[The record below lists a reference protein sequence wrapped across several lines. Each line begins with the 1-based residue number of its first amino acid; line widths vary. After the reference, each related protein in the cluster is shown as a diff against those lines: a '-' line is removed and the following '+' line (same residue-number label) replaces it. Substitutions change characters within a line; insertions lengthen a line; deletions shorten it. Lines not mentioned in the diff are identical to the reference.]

1 MSHLIKGNNI
11 TLTRGDTLIIQIELT
26 KGEEEYTPQTGDTI
40 RFAVKQK
47 YKDPDES
54 VLIFKQIPTETMLL
68 EIEPDDTKP
77 LTMGKDYVYDIE
89 LTDSQGHVD
98 TFISGIL
105 HIGEEVI

>member
-1 MSHLIKGNNI
+1 MSYSIKGNNI
-11 TLTRGDTLIIQIELT
+11 TLTRGDTFIAQIEMV
-26 KGEEEYTPQTGDTI
+26 KNEEVYTPQEGDLI

-54 VLIFKQIPTETMLL
+54 VLINKQIPIDTMLL
-68 EIEPDDTKP
+68 EIEPSDTKP

-89 LTDSQGHVD
+89 YTDSLGHVD